1 MYSFLSLLSLDAM
14 EDPKD
19 LEQLFFIMNN
29 NNSDELSTLSICQKF
44 IKRITFS
51 DSATAFTGVISDE
64 LLTQQDSL
72 FSFSEVI
79 IPRSPIHPPS
89 HLVPL
94 VLNNL
99 RLLAQLYNIT
109 RYTDMLDV
117 YFERNSHTLS
127 PR

>member
-1 MYSFLSLLSLDAM
+1 MYALLPLLILDAM

-29 NNSDELSTLSICQKF
+29 NNSDELSNLSICQKF

-51 DSATAFTGVISDE
+51 DSVAVFTGVIADE

-79 IPRSPIHPPS
+79 IPRSSIYAPS
-89 HLVPL
+89 HIVRL
-94 VLNNL
+94 VLDNL

-109 RYTDMLDV
+109 RYTDILDV
-117 YFERNSHTLS
+117 CFERNSHALS